1 MGSITARWKVEKAEF
16 KEMMQGLVRSGMT
29 MADASMVA
37 LLTEVRD
44 SLENQEK
51 LLARLVELA
60 EGDYSDDEE
69 RLPRS
74 LGER

>member
-1 MGSITARWKVEKAEF
+1 
-16 KEMMQGLVRSGMT
+16 

-44 SLENQEK
+44 SMESQEK

-60 EGDYSDDEE
+60 EGDYAEDEE